1 MPIIEVTEY
10 EQMMLLG
17 WRGMAQT
24 TKEEALKE
32 TEETY
37 FAKSKQTFFT
47 LQELADKWGCS
58 KGHVHRI
65 LKKYNVEPIGK
76 RGKENEYD
84 GSQAEEV
91 KAIHD
96 GKVIYQDKL
105 NWKMRAM

>member
-1 MPIIEVTEY
+1 MKTSEELAIVIEKLITE
-10 EQMMLLG
+10 EVSNQMEIL
-17 WRGMAQT
+17 
-24 TKEEALKE
+24 
-32 TEETY
+32 EETY
-37 FAKSKQTFFT
+37 FAKSQQTLFT

-84 GSQAEEV
+84 GSRAEEV

-105 NWKMRAM
+105 DWKMRAM